1 MGEIGKRY
9 ATKNTNPA
17 TKADVT
23 DDIEIILDDRE
34 IVTDDL
40 VIKPRQSGNFETL
53 TDIKSTL
60 NMPNLFVGGY
70 IRVSTAKEGQK
81 TSIENQEKYI
91 REWCEVN
98 GYQLHQVYI
107 DVKSGQFARLRS
119 DLNKML
125 ADIEEKK
132 ICGIVT
138 KEIARSSRDVMDTL
152 ELKRNMSDQGAFLIS
167 IRENYDS
174 RTDDDEFL
182 LIIHAA
188 LAQKERKTTS
198 SRIKVTQML
207 KAKEGRGNVP
217 PPYGYRYGEDGRYLP
232 DPIEAPVYRKIIENF
247 LNDRYGRLK
256 IAKELNR
263 ENIPGPRGGKWCPS
277 SVKFILENPVYL
289 GIMIYNTTT
298 LVRTASG
305 ERKRVIRPQ
314 QEWVIVHE
322 AHPPLITKK
331 KFDRVQ
337 DLIRR
342 RREKDNRDRSC
353 FERKYLL
360 SGLVYCGVC
369 GGRMH
374 GSFFRQRYKVK
385 SQEEKECFL
394 YRYVCQG
401 KNGRCDRPTKY
412 YKMNIIDQMILKEVT
427 KVLPKLIRPEEVGSY
442 VQRHKDFFHKNLS
455 KERKEREQLKVLME
469 KNKKAVLLQQVAYEE
484 EVIDLNEYKIRLA
497 KLREEKEDL
506 VQKLERLNQK
516 MACTDSTE
524 DNVQAITLHI
534 MSSLGS
540 VEQLSSDR
548 KRTLIDQMISR
559 VDVYSQYEIAIHW
572 SFENLK

>member
-1 MGEIGKRY
+1 MD
-9 ATKNTNPA
+9 N
-17 TKADVT
+17 
-23 DDIEIILDDRE
+23 RE
-34 IVTDDL
+34 IVTDDI
-40 VIKPRQSGNFETL
+40 VIKPRQSGNFEIL

-60 NMPNLFVGGY
+60 NMPNLSVGGY

-119 DLNKML
+119 DLHKML
-125 ADIEEKK
+125 TDIEEKK

-152 ELKRNMSDQGAFLIS
+152 ELKRNLSDQGAFLIS

-198 SRIKVTQML
+198 SRVKVTQML

-232 DPIEAPVYRKIIENF
+232 DPLEAPVYHKMVENF
-247 LNDRYGRLK
+247 LNGRYGRLK

-263 ENIPGPRGGKWCPS
+263 ENTPGPRGGKWCPS

-298 LVRTASG
+298 LIRTAGG

-314 QEWVIVHE
+314 EEWVVVHE
-322 AHPPLITKK
+322 AHPPLITKED
-331 KFDRVQ
+331 FDRVQ
-337 DLIRR
+337 DLIQRR
-342 RREKDNRDRSC
+342 RAKDNRDQWS
-353 FERKYLL
+353 FEKKYLL
-360 SGLVYCGVC
+360 SGRIYCGVC

-374 GSFFRQRYKVK
+374 GSYFRQRYKVK
-385 SQEEKECFL
+385 SEEEKECFL

-401 KNGRCDRPTKY
+401 KNGRCDRPMKY
-412 YKMNIIDQMILKEVT
+412 YKMQIIDQMILDEIT
-427 KVLPKLIRPEEVGSY
+427 KVLHKLINPEEAGRY
-442 VQRHKDFFHKNLS
+442 VQRHKDLFHKNLS
-455 KERKEREQLKVLME
+455 KERKEREHLKVRID
-469 KNKKAVLLQQVAYEE
+469 KNKKAMLLQQVAYEE
-484 EVIDLNEYKIRLA
+484 EAIDLEEYKMRLA
-497 KLREEKEDL
+497 KLREEKDQL
-506 VQKLERLNQK
+506 AQKLERLNQK
-516 MACTDSTE
+516 MAATDSAEET
-524 DNVQAITLHI
+524 VQAITHHI
-534 MSSLGS
+534 VRSLGNIGH
-540 VEQLSSDR
+540 LSGDR
-548 KRTLIDQMISR
+548 KRSLIDLMISR
-559 VDVYSQYEIAIHW
+559 VVVYPQHQIDIQW
-572 SFENLK
+572 SFKKII